1 MANGERRCFGK
12 LFYLPR
18 GLLRR
23 NNLIFVMCRFRP
35 PTVNLLFGVAFIAV
49 GCSEPV
55 LRYGAQTSS
64 SKRCTYISA
73 SSFGRDTSLQDCI
86 TLANSGDAD
95 AAFTLGE
102 YYSRS
107 SSGGKPEAIY
117 WYGKAA
123 DLGNVK
129 AMRKAFDAYYFGFDA
144 PKNSAKADE
153 YLSKAAENDAEWA
166 QLILARRIE
175 KTEPQNAMELYL
187 KVSRKDNCHAQARMA
202 QAYYQGDITG
212 RNPTQAYFWFL
223 LAKVGGSPFR
233 HSDYHPLARATNEP
247 ISYGNDTLCL
257 VAISLDYRIEATLPR
272 EFARIAQDAATKW
285 RKGRQEDI
293 LAPPPGTEV
302 AIPATKPN
310 RQDDPL
316 ESSSRPKEAPR
327 TFDPPR
333 AQGPLTKE
341 RTPSP
346 GVVSLPKWAPLRF
359 SEESST
365 RNNPQGRTELFKLVL
380 QSVWVVVAARTTAD
394 LQRGAD
400 IAQGSAVAVT
410 KKQLLTNCHVIE
422 GRALVLIKQG
432 DKLTRAN
439 VFAGDSQTDRCIL
452 SVEDENLHPVQGFR
466 KYENLMVG
474 EEVYTIGSPSGL
486 ESTLGQGIISG
497 LRRLD
502 KQRLIQTTAPISP
515 GSSGGGLFDHSGNL
529 VGITTFMVN
538 EGQSLNFAI
547 ATEDYFR

>member
-1 MANGERRCFGK
+1 M
-12 LFYLPR
+12 
-18 GLLRR
+18 
-23 NNLIFVMCRFRP
+23 
-35 PTVNLLFGVAFIAV
+35 IAV

-55 LRYGAQTSS
+55 SRYAAQTSS
-64 SKRCTYISA
+64 PKRCTPILAFSLG
-73 SSFGRDTSLQDCI
+73 GRDTNLQDCI
-86 TLANSGDAD
+86 TLANLGDAE

-153 YLSKAAENDAEWA
+153 YLLNATKNGAEWA
-166 QLILARRIE
+166 QLVLARRIE

-187 KVSRKDNCHAQARMA
+187 KAARNDNCHAQARMA
-202 QAYYQGDITG
+202 QAYYQGDITE

-233 HSDYHPLARATNEP
+233 HSDYHSLARATNEP
-247 ISYGNDTLCL
+247 ISFGDDTLCL
-257 VAISLDYRIEATLPR
+257 LPIRLDSRIESTLPK

-293 LAPPPGTEV
+293 LPPPPGTEV
-302 AIPATKPN
+302 AIPSTKPN
-310 RQDDPL
+310 RQNDPL
-316 ESSSRPKEAPR
+316 ESSSRPTESPRSFDPPKTPGPVRKEAPPA
-327 TFDPPR
+327 T
-333 AQGPLTKE
+333 
-341 RTPSP
+341 
-346 GVVSLPKWAPLRF
+346 GVASLPKWAPLRF

-365 RNNPQGRTELFKLVL
+365 RNNPKGRTDLFKLIS
-380 QSVWVVVAARTTAD
+380 QSVWVVVAARTTGD
-394 LQRGAD
+394 LQRGTD

-410 KKQLLTNCHVIE
+410 KNQLLTNCHVIE
-422 GRALVLIKQG
+422 GRPLVWIKRA

-439 VFAGDSQTDRCIL
+439 VIAGDSPTDRCIL
-452 SVEDENLHPVQGFR
+452 SVEQESLDPVQGIR
-466 KYENLMVG
+466 RYENLMVG

-497 LRRLD
+497 LRQLD
-502 KQRLIQTTAPISP
+502 SQRLIQTTAPISP
-515 GSSGGGLFDHSGNL
+515 GSSGGGLFDQSGNL
-529 VGITTFMVN
+529 IGITTFMVR

>member
-1 MANGERRCFGK
+1 M
-12 LFYLPR
+12 
-18 GLLRR
+18 
-23 NNLIFVMCRFRP
+23 
-35 PTVNLLFGVAFIAV
+35 
-49 GCSEPV
+49 
-55 LRYGAQTSS
+55 
-64 SKRCTYISA
+64 
-73 SSFGRDTSLQDCI
+73 
-86 TLANSGDAD
+86 TLANLGDAE

-153 YLSKAAENDAEWA
+153 YLLNATKNGVEWA
-166 QLILARRIE
+166 QLVLARRIE
-175 KTEPQNAMELYL
+175 KTEPQNAIELYL
-187 KVSRKDNCHAQARMA
+187 KAARNDNCHAQARMA
-202 QAYYQGDITG
+202 QAYYQGDITE

-233 HSDYHPLARATNEP
+233 HSDYHSLARATNEP

-257 VAISLDYRIEATLPR
+257 LPIRLDYRIESTLPK

-285 RKGRQEDI
+285 RKGRQENI
-293 LAPPPGTEV
+293 LPPPPGTEI
-302 AIPATKPN
+302 AIPSTKPN

-316 ESSSRPKEAPR
+316 ESSSRPTESPR
-327 TFDPPR
+327 TFDPPKTP
-333 AQGPLTKE
+333 GPLRKE
-341 RTPSP
+341 PPPATRVASF
-346 GVVSLPKWAPLRF
+346 PKWAPLRF
-359 SEESST
+359 SEQPST
-365 RNNPQGRTELFKLVL
+365 RNNPKERTELFKLIS
-380 QSVWVVVAARTTAD
+380 QSVWVVVAARTTGD

-410 KKQLLTNCHVIE
+410 KTQLLTNCHVME
-422 GRALVLIKQG
+422 GRPLVWIKQA

-439 VFAGDSQTDRCIL
+439 VIAGDSPTDRCIL
-452 SVEDENLHPVQGFR
+452 SVEQESLDPVQGIR

-497 LRRLD
+497 LRQLD
-502 KQRLIQTTAPISP
+502 RQRLIQTTAPISP
-515 GSSGGGLFDHSGNL
+515 GSSGGGLFDQSGNL
-529 VGITTFMVN
+529 IGITTFMVSD
-538 EGQSLNFAI
+538 GQSLNFAI
-547 ATEDYFR
+547 ATEDYSR